1 MDNERNPLDE
11 IRTRLDA
18 CDDEIIE
25 LLTKRMGLIEEIIE
39 YKKESGTPILQPK
52 QEQKQERA
60 LEKKLDGQKYEEEIK
75 DIFRYIVS
83 NSKRIQAKN
92 LFHYNILLI
101 GFMGCGKSTVSSFLC
116 KMLSMDS
123 VEMDAVIQ
131 ERMGMT
137 INEIFANYG
146 EEYFRNLETNLLIE
160 LSQKNQKVISCGGG
174 AALREINVKHMRN
187 NGRVVL
193 LTARPETILE
203 RVKDNDDRPLLRG
216 NKNVE
221 FIGNMME
228 QRRAKYE
235 AAADIVVSTD
245 DKTVLEICQEM
256 ISKLTALDV

>member
-1 MDNERNPLDE
+1 MNKLDE
-11 IRTRLDA
+11 IRMRLDS

-25 LLTKRMGLIEEIIE
+25 LLTRRMGIIEEIIQ

-52 QEQKQERA
+52 QEQKQEKA
-60 LEKKLDGQKYEEEIK
+60 LEQKLDGQKYEEEIK

-92 LFHYNILLI
+92 LFHHNILLI

-116 KMLSMDS
+116 KMLAMDS
-123 VEMDAVIQ
+123 VEMDAVIV
-131 ERMGMT
+131 EREGMS
-137 INEIFANYG
+137 INDIFTQYG

-160 LSQKNQKVISCGGG
+160 LSRKNQLVVSCGGG
-174 AALREINVKHMRN
+174 AALRDVNVQHMKT

-193 LTARPETILE
+193 LTAKPETILE

-221 FIGNMME
+221 FIGDLME
-228 QRRAKYE
+228 KRRAKYE
-235 AAADIVVSTD
+235 AAADIVISTD
-245 DKTVLEICQEM
+245 DKSVLEICQEM
-256 ISKLTALDV
+256 IRKLMELDT

>member
-1 MDNERNPLDE
+1 MNQLEE

-25 LLTKRMGLIEEIIE
+25 LLTRRMGIIEEIIE

-52 QEQKQERA
+52 QEKKQDEA
-60 LEKKLDGQKYEEEIK
+60 LEKKLNGQKYEEEIK

-101 GFMGCGKSTVSSFLC
+101 GFMGCGKSTVSAFLC
-116 KMLSMDS
+116 KMLAMDS

-131 ERMGMT
+131 ERKGMT

-160 LSQKNQKVISCGGG
+160 ISQKNQLVVSCGGG
-174 AALREINVKHMRN
+174 AALREINVEHMKN

-193 LTARPETILE
+193 LTASPETILK

-216 NKNVE
+216 HKNVE
-221 FIGNMME
+221 FIADLME
-228 QRRAKYE
+228 KRREKYE

-245 DKTVLEICQEM
+245 NKTVLEICQEM
-256 ISKLTALDV
+256 IAKLTALES

>member
-1 MDNERNPLDE
+1 MDKLDE

-25 LLTKRMGLIEEIIE
+25 LLTRRMGIIEEIIE

-52 QEQKQERA
+52 QEQKQEEA
-60 LEKKLDGQKYEEEIK
+60 LEQKLDGQRYEEEIK

-92 LFHYNILLI
+92 LFKHNILLI

-116 KMLSMDS
+116 KMLAMDS
-123 VEMDAVIQ
+123 VEMDAVIV
-131 ERMGMT
+131 EREGMS
-137 INEIFANYG
+137 INDIFAKYG

-160 LSQKNQKVISCGGG
+160 LSQKNQLVVSCGGG
-174 AALREINVKHMRN
+174 AALREINVQHMKN

-193 LTARPETILE
+193 LTAAPETILE

-221 FIGNMME
+221 FIGDLME
-228 QRRAKYE
+228 KRRAKYE
-235 AAADIVVSTD
+235 AAVDIVISTD
-245 DKTVLEICQEM
+245 HKSVLEICQEM
-256 ISKLTALDV
+256 IGKLMEMDA

>member
-1 MDNERNPLDE
+1 MLFRSDS
-11 IRTRLDA
+11 

-25 LLTKRMGLIEEIIE
+25 LLTRRMGIIEEIIQ

-52 QEQKQERA
+52 QEQKQEKA
-60 LEKKLDGQKYEEEIK
+60 LEQKLDGQKYEEEIK

-92 LFHYNILLI
+92 LFHHNILLI

-116 KMLSMDS
+116 KMLAMDS
-123 VEMDAVIQ
+123 VEMDAVIV
-131 ERMGMT
+131 EREGMS
-137 INEIFANYG
+137 INDIFAQYG

-160 LSQKNQKVISCGGG
+160 LSRKNQLVVSCGGG
-174 AALREINVKHMRN
+174 AALRDVNVQHMKT

-193 LTARPETILE
+193 LTAKPETILE

-221 FIGNMME
+221 FIGDLME
-228 QRRAKYE
+228 KRRAKYE
-235 AAADIVVSTD
+235 AAADIVISTD
-245 DKTVLEICQEM
+245 DKSVLEICQEM
-256 ISKLTALDV
+256 IRKLMELDT

>member
-1 MDNERNPLDE
+1 MNQLEE

-25 LLTKRMGLIEEIIE
+25 LLTRRMGIIEEIIE

-52 QEQKQERA
+52 QEKKQDEA
-60 LEKKLDGQKYEEEIK
+60 LEKKLNGQKYEEEIK

-101 GFMGCGKSTVSSFLC
+101 GFMGCGKSTVSAFLC
-116 KMLSMDS
+116 KMLAMDS

-131 ERMGMT
+131 ERKGMT

-160 LSQKNQKVISCGGG
+160 ISQKNQLVVSCGGG
-174 AALREINVKHMRN
+174 AALREINVEHMKN

-193 LTARPETILE
+193 LTASPETILE

-216 NKNVE
+216 HKNVE
-221 FIGNMME
+221 FIADLME
-228 QRRAKYE
+228 KRREKYE

-245 DKTVLEICQEM
+245 NKTVLEICQEM
-256 ISKLTALDV
+256 IAKLTALES

>member
-1 MDNERNPLDE
+1 MDKLDE

-25 LLTKRMGLIEEIIE
+25 LLTRRMGIIEEIIE

-52 QEQKQERA
+52 QEQKQEEA
-60 LEKKLDGQKYEEEIK
+60 LEQKLDGQRYEEEIK

-92 LFHYNILLI
+92 LFNHNILLI

-116 KMLSMDS
+116 KMLAMDS
-123 VEMDAVIQ
+123 VEMDAVIV
-131 ERMGMT
+131 EREGMS
-137 INEIFANYG
+137 INDIFAKYG

-160 LSQKNQKVISCGGG
+160 LSHKNQLVVSCGGG
-174 AALREINVKHMRN
+174 AALREINVQHMKN

-193 LTARPETILE
+193 LTATPETILE

-221 FIGNMME
+221 FIGDLME
-228 QRRAKYE
+228 KRRAKYE
-235 AAADIVVSTD
+235 AAADIVISTD
-245 DKTVLEICQEM
+245 HKSVLEICQEM
-256 ISKLTALDV
+256 IGKLMEMDA

>member
-1 MDNERNPLDE
+1 MNKLDE
-11 IRTRLDA
+11 IRMSLDS

-25 LLTKRMGLIEEIIE
+25 LLTRRMGIIEEIIQ

-52 QEQKQERA
+52 QEQKQEKA
-60 LEKKLDGQKYEEEIK
+60 LEQKLDGQKYEEEIK

-92 LFHYNILLI
+92 LFHHNILLI

-116 KMLSMDS
+116 KMLAMDS
-123 VEMDAVIQ
+123 VEMDAVIV
-131 ERMGMT
+131 EREGMS
-137 INEIFANYG
+137 INDIFAQYG

-160 LSQKNQKVISCGGG
+160 LSRKNQLVVSCGGG
-174 AALREINVKHMRN
+174 AALRDVNVQHMKT

-193 LTARPETILE
+193 LTAKPETILE

-221 FIGNMME
+221 FIGDLME
-228 QRRAKYE
+228 KRRAKYE
-235 AAADIVVSTD
+235 AAADIVISTD
-245 DKTVLEICQEM
+245 DKSVLEICQEM
-256 ISKLTALDV
+256 IRKLMELDT

>member
-1 MDNERNPLDE
+1 MDKTIDRLEE

-25 LLTKRMGLIEEIIE
+25 LLTRRMGIIEEIIE
-39 YKKESGTPILQPK
+39 YKKESGTPILQPN
-52 QEQKQERA
+52 QEEKQERA
-60 LEKKLDGQKYEEEIK
+60 LEKKLEGQKYAAEMK

-101 GFMGCGKSTVSSFLC
+101 GFMGCGKSTVSSYLY

-137 INEIFANYG
+137 INEIFENYG

-160 LSQKNQKVISCGGG
+160 LSRKNQQVISCGGG

-193 LTARPETILE
+193 LTAKPETILE

-221 FIGNMME
+221 FIGNLME

-245 DKTVLEICQEM
+245 HKTVLEICQEM
-256 ISKLTALDV
+256 IAKLTALDV

>member
-1 MDNERNPLDE
+1 MSELEE

-25 LLTKRMGLIEEIIE
+25 LLTRRMGIIEEIID
-39 YKKESGTPILQPK
+39 YKKESGTPILQPA
-52 QEQKQERA
+52 QEQKQEKI

-92 LFHYNILLI
+92 LFHHNILLI

-116 KMLSMDS
+116 KMLAMDS

-131 ERMGMT
+131 ERKGMT
-137 INEIFANYG
+137 INEIFASYG

-160 LSQKNQKVISCGGG
+160 ISQRNQLVVSCGGG
-174 AALREINVKHMRN
+174 AALREINVQHMKN

-193 LTARPETILE
+193 LTAEPETILE
-203 RVKDNDDRPLLRG
+203 RVKDNDDRPLLHG

-221 FIGNMME
+221 FIADMME
-228 QRRAKYE
+228 KRRAKYE
-235 AAADIVVSTD
+235 AAADIIISTD
-245 DKTVLEICQEM
+245 HKSVLEICQEM
-256 ISKLTALDV
+256 IAKLTAMDS

>member
-1 MDNERNPLDE
+1 MDKLDE

-25 LLTKRMGLIEEIIE
+25 LLTRRMGIIEEIIE

-52 QEQKQERA
+52 QEQKQEEA
-60 LEKKLDGQKYEEEIK
+60 LEQKLDGQRYEEEIK

-92 LFHYNILLI
+92 LFKHNILLI

-116 KMLSMDS
+116 KMLAMDS
-123 VEMDAVIQ
+123 VEMDAVIV
-131 ERMGMT
+131 EREGMS
-137 INEIFANYG
+137 INDIFAKYG

-160 LSQKNQKVISCGGG
+160 LSQKNQLVVSCGGG
-174 AALREINVKHMRN
+174 AALREINVQHMKN

-193 LTARPETILE
+193 LTAAPETILE

-216 NKNVE
+216 NKIVE
-221 FIGNMME
+221 FIGDLME
-228 QRRAKYE
+228 KRRAKYE
-235 AAADIVVSTD
+235 AAADIVISTD
-245 DKTVLEICQEM
+245 HKSVLEICQEM
-256 ISKLTALDV
+256 IGKLMEMDA